1 MPLPTKSFA
10 AVPHVNISPESIRA
24 YRVGGD
30 VSVAVQLGGITV
42 YMTLADAAALRESLA
57 VVLDAEQAVTE

>member
-10 AVPHVNISPESIRA
+10 SVPHVNISPESITA